1 MNSGIIIVF
10 NNDEHVINVEHIVK
24 ILDANNFKICLVNNA
39 SEDNTSNV
47 LNRIKYESNCNED
60 VFVLDN
66 KQDKGVK
73 YAVKAGARFL
83 LNETEFNSIIYLESN
98 ILMYLKYMAD
108 YFIQLTTQKEM
119 FTACKTRSDRNVL
132 SDVFPLTELLK
143 VNSSF
148 NSLSHF

>member
-10 NNDEHVINVEHIVK
+10 KNDEHVINVDHIVK

-39 SEDNTSNV
+39 SKDNTSSL
-47 LNRIKYESNCNED
+47 LNRIKFKSNTNSD

-66 KQDKGVK
+66 KQDKGLK

-98 ILMYLKYMAD
+98 ILMHLKNMAN
-108 YFIQLTTQKEM
+108 YFLQLTTQKEIYKE
-119 FTACKTRSDRNVL
+119 CSTRSDRNVL
-132 SDVFPLTELLK
+132 KDVFPLAELLK
-143 VNSSF
+143 INNRF
-148 NSLSHF
+148 N